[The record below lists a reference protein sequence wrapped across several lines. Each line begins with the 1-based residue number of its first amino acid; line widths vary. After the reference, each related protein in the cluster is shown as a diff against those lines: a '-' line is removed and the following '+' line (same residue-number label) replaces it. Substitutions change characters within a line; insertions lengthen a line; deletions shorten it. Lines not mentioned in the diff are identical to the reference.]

1 MISQLKKI
9 LVAIAGLSKRDQR
22 WIIDHLT
29 PAEKSVFIQMQGPQR
44 LEQASRFRHLSVKQQ
59 LLPSGLPIPPVE
71 WETLRQQPT
80 LFIAIVLEQG
90 QYAWHQR
97 FLEQFDKEGHI
108 QNYLNNK
115 VTRLKPLVKKTVFDE
130 WTASFSFEACLR
142 SHHG

>member
-1 MISQLKKI
+1 MTSQLKKI

-22 WIIDHLT
+22 WIISQLT
-29 PAEKSVFIQMQGPQR
+29 PTEKSIFIKMHGPQR
-44 LEQASRFRHLSVKQQ
+44 LEQASRFRHLPVKQQ
-59 LLPSGLPIPPVE
+59 LLPTTVTTQPIE

-90 QYAWHQR
+90 QYPWHQR

-108 QNYLNNK
+108 QNHLSAT

-130 WTASFSFEACLR
+130 WMASLSFEACLR